1 MKTATPVPTRIFP
14 PVDVTFLYLINKIL
28 SGVENLRDAMNALVP
43 VIRDYF
49 IFDNIVVFL
58 VDPMTLNLDVAYARA
73 TGRGKSAEADV
84 AWGEI
89 IGSQVIDS
97 RQVILQEP
105 QDAAQ
110 IERLRR
116 PFTLGVPL
124 ISHAETLG
132 AIIFIRFGSPQYTPD
147 QIAFAEYL
155 ADQLAL
161 VVARENLMRENKRLE
176 FQNRTF
182 QVQEDFISTLSHEL
196 RTPLGFIKG
205 YTTTLLRT
213 DATWDEQAKEEFLTI
228 IDHETDRMQDLI
240 SNLLDSAKL
249 QSGQMIMDLQVVR
262 LDALIKD
269 VILRSKLHHPALDIQ
284 VEITEP
290 IKPIQADPRRLA
302 QTLENLISNA
312 VKYAPGAPVRV
323 KIAEL
328 SDGVRIEVSDTGPG
342 IPEKYQ
348 AKIFDRFFRIQGSQQ
363 TTRGT
368 GLGLFICKQII
379 QAHNGKIDLVSRVGE
394 GSTFRIY
401 LPERV
406 ED

>member
-1 MKTATPVPTRIFP
+1 MKTATSVPARIFP

-28 SGVENLRDAMNALVP
+28 SGAENLHDAMNALVP

-58 VDPMTLNLDVAYARA
+58 VDPMTLNLDVVYARA

-105 QDAAQ
+105 QGFAQ
-110 IERLRR
+110 IDRLRR

-155 ADQLAL
+155 ADQLA
-161 VVARENLMRENKRLE
+161 VVAERENLIRENKRLE
-176 FQNRTF
+176 FQNRAF

-269 VILRSKLHHPALDIQ
+269 VILRSKLHHPALDVK
-284 VEITEP
+284 VEIAEP

-302 QTLENLISNA
+302 QTIENLISNA
-312 VKYAPGAPVRV
+312 VKYAPDAPVKV
-323 KIAEL
+323 TIAEI
-328 SDGVRIEVSDTGPG
+328 SNGVRIEVNDTGPG

-348 AKIFDRFFRIQGSQQ
+348 AKIFDRFFRIPDSQH
-363 TTRGT
+363 TTRGS
-368 GLGLFICKQII
+368 GLGLFICKQIV

-406 ED
+406 EN

>member
-182 QVQEDFISTLSHEL
+182 QVQEDLISTLSHEL

-312 VKYAPGAPVRV
+312 VKYAPGAPVKV

-379 QAHNGKIDLVSRVGE
+379 QAHNGKIDLVSRVGK
-394 GSTFRIY
+394 GSTFSIY

-406 ED
+406 EN

>member
-228 IDHETDRMQDLI
+228 IDHETDRMQDMI

-249 QSGQMIMDLQVVR
+249 QSGQMLMDLQVVR
-262 LDALIKD
+262 LDVLIKD

-284 VEITEP
+284 VEIAEP

-302 QTLENLISNA
+302 QTLENLITNA
-312 VKYAPGAPVRV
+312 VKYAPDAPVKV

-328 SDGVRIEVSDTGPG
+328 ADGVQIDVSDAGPG
-342 IPEKYQ
+342 IPEKYRT
-348 AKIFDRFFRIQGSQQ
+348 KIFDRFFRIPDSQN
-363 TTRGT
+363 TARGT
-368 GLGLFICKQII
+368 GLGLFICNQII
-379 QAHNGKIDLVSRVGE
+379 QAHNGKIDLTSRVGE
-394 GSTFRIY
+394 GSTFSIY

-406 ED
+406 EN

>member
-28 SGVENLRDAMNALVP
+28 SGMENLHAAMNALVP
-43 VIRDYF
+43 VIRNYF
-49 IFDNIVVFL
+49 IFDNVVVFL

-105 QDAAQ
+105 QDSAQ
-110 IERLRR
+110 VERLRR

-124 ISHAETLG
+124 ISQAETLG

-161 VVARENLMRENKRLE
+161 VAARENLMRENKRLE
-176 FQNRTF
+176 FQNHTF

-249 QSGQMIMDLQVVR
+249 QSGQMIMDLQIVR
-262 LDALIKD
+262 LDVLIKD

-284 VEITEP
+284 VEIVEP

-302 QTLENLISNA
+302 QTLENLINNA
-312 VKYAPGAPVRV
+312 VKYAPEAPVKV
-323 KIAEL
+323 KIVEL
-328 SDGVRIEVSDTGPG
+328 ADGVRIEVSDTGPG

-348 AKIFDRFFRIQGSQQ
+348 TKIFDRFFRIPDSQNAA
-363 TTRGT
+363 RGT

-394 GSTFRIY
+394 GSTFSIY

-406 ED
+406 EN

>member
-228 IDHETDRMQDLI
+228 IDHETDRMQDMI

-312 VKYAPGAPVRV
+312 VKYAPGAPVKV

-348 AKIFDRFFRIQGSQQ
+348 AKLFDRFFRIPDSQN

-368 GLGLFICKQII
+368 GLGLFICKQIV

>member
-228 IDHETDRMQDLI
+228 IDHETDRMQDMI

-249 QSGQMIMDLQVVR
+249 QSGQMLMDLQVVR
-262 LDALIKD
+262 LDVLIKD

-284 VEITEP
+284 VEIAEP

-302 QTLENLISNA
+302 QTLENLITNA
-312 VKYAPGAPVRV
+312 VKYAPDAPVKV

-328 SDGVRIEVSDTGPG
+328 ADGVQIDVSDAGPG
-342 IPEKYQ
+342 IPEKYRT
-348 AKIFDRFFRIQGSQQ
+348 KIFDRFFRIPDSQN
-363 TTRGT
+363 TACLLYT
-368 GLGLFICKQII
+368 
-379 QAHNGKIDLVSRVGE
+379 SRCV
-394 GSTFRIY
+394 
-401 LPERV
+401 
-406 ED
+406 

>member
-1 MKTATPVPTRIFP
+1 MKTATQVPTRIFP

-28 SGVENLRDAMNALVP
+28 SGVENLHDAMNALVP

-49 IFDNIVVFL
+49 IFDNVVVFL
-58 VDPMTLNLDVAYARA
+58 VDPMTLNLDVVYARA

-105 QDAAQ
+105 QDTAQ
-110 IERLRR
+110 IDRLRR

-155 ADQLAL
+155 ADQLA
-161 VVARENLMRENKRLE
+161 VVAARENLIRENKRLE
-176 FQNRTF
+176 FQYRAF

-312 VKYAPGAPVRV
+312 VKYAPGAPVKV

-379 QAHNGKIDLVSRVGE
+379 QAHNGKIDLVSRVGK
-394 GSTFRIY
+394 GSTFSIY

-406 ED
+406 EN

>member
-1 MKTATPVPTRIFP
+1 MKTATQVPTRIFP

-28 SGVENLRDAMNALVP
+28 SGVENLHDAMNALVP

-49 IFDNIVVFL
+49 IFDNVVVFL
-58 VDPMTLNLDVAYARA
+58 VDPMTLNLDVVYARA

-105 QDAAQ
+105 QDTAQ
-110 IERLRR
+110 IDRLRR

-155 ADQLAL
+155 ADQLA
-161 VVARENLMRENKRLE
+161 VVAARENLIRENKRLE
-176 FQNRTF
+176 FQYRAF

-312 VKYAPGAPVRV
+312 VKYAPGAPVKV

-394 GSTFRIY
+394 GSTFSIY

-406 ED
+406 EN

>member
-1 MKTATPVPTRIFP
+1 MKTATPAPTKIFP

-28 SGVENLRDAMNALVP
+28 SGVENLHDAMNALVP

-49 IFDNIVVFL
+49 IFDNVVVFL
-58 VDPMTLNLDVAYARA
+58 VDPMTLNLDVVYARA
-73 TGRGKSAEADV
+73 TGRGKSAEADT

-105 QDAAQ
+105 QDSSQ
-110 IERLRR
+110 VDRLRR

-161 VVARENLMRENKRLE
+161 VAARENLVRENKRLE
-176 FQNRTF
+176 FQYRAF

-269 VILRSKLHHPALDIQ
+269 VILRSKLHHPALDVQ
-284 VEITEP
+284 VEIAEP

-312 VKYAPGAPVRV
+312 VKYAPGAPVKV
-323 KIAEL
+323 KIIEL

-342 IPEKYQ
+342 IPEKFQ
-348 AKIFDRFFRIQGSQQ
+348 AKIFDRFFRIPDSQH
-363 TTRGT
+363 TTRGS

-379 QAHNGKIDLVSRVGE
+379 QAHNGKIDLVSRVGK
-394 GSTFRIY
+394 GSTFSIY

-406 ED
+406 EN

>member
-49 IFDNIVVFL
+49 IFDNLVVFL

-161 VVARENLMRENKRLE
+161 VAARENLMRENKRLE

-228 IDHETDRMQDLI
+228 IDHETDRMQDMI

-249 QSGQMIMDLQVVR
+249 QSGQMLMDLQVVR
-262 LDALIKD
+262 LDVLIKD

-284 VEITEP
+284 VEIAEP

-302 QTLENLISNA
+302 QTLENLITNA
-312 VKYAPGAPVRV
+312 VKYAPDAPVKV

-328 SDGVRIEVSDTGPG
+328 ADGVQIDVSDAGPG
-342 IPEKYQ
+342 IPEKYRT
-348 AKIFDRFFRIQGSQQ
+348 KIFDRFFRIPDSQN
-363 TTRGT
+363 TARGT
-368 GLGLFICKQII
+368 GLGLFICNQII
-379 QAHNGKIDLVSRVGE
+379 QAHNGKIDLTSRVGE
-394 GSTFRIY
+394 GSTFSIY

-406 ED
+406 EN

>member
-1 MKTATPVPTRIFP
+1 MKTATQVPTRIFP

-28 SGVENLRDAMNALVP
+28 SGVENLHDAMNALVP

-49 IFDNIVVFL
+49 IFDNVVVFL
-58 VDPMTLNLDVAYARA
+58 VDPMTLNLDVVYARA

-105 QDAAQ
+105 QDSAQ
-110 IERLRR
+110 IDRLRR

-155 ADQLAL
+155 ADQLA
-161 VVARENLMRENKRLE
+161 VVAARENLIRENKRLE
-176 FQNRTF
+176 FQYRAF

-312 VKYAPGAPVRV
+312 VKYAPGAPVKV

>member
-1 MKTATPVPTRIFP
+1 MKTATQVPTRIFP

-28 SGVENLRDAMNALVP
+28 SGVENLHDAMNALVP

-49 IFDNIVVFL
+49 IFDNVVVFL
-58 VDPMTLNLDVAYARA
+58 VDPMTLNLDVVYARA

-105 QDAAQ
+105 QDSAQ
-110 IERLRR
+110 IDRLRR

-155 ADQLAL
+155 ADQLA
-161 VVARENLMRENKRLE
+161 VVAARENLIRENKRLE
-176 FQNRTF
+176 FQYRAF

-312 VKYAPGAPVRV
+312 VKYAPGAPVKV

-394 GSTFRIY
+394 GSTFSIY

-406 ED
+406 EN